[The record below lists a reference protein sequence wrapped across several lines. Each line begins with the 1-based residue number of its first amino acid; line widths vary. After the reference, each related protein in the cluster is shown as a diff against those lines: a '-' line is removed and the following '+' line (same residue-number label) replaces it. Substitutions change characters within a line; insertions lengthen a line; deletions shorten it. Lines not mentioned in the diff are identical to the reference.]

1 MSQKRAQI
9 CFAEIVLV
17 SALEGLDH
25 PKELILRI
33 QLLSTSPCALW
44 EAPPESKHRSA
55 LKCSHLSW
63 TDPQKCWPFSV
74 LHFSACCPARKF
86 EAFPAAASRLFLSGL
101 NFGALPAKFV
111 SASKSEWKHWTW
123 KALEF
128 LVLSIVPVSWS
139 WKWIWA
145 GQFLWAQRNP
155 QPLMGFT
162 LMLGLF
168 AEAKGPGLLSLTCWI
183 SSSAL
188 WFDSTQIWISIHFSK
203 IHPLTKVKIES

>member
-1 MSQKRAQI
+1 MTCQFLYFYHPFQIFTFRRQAESHNLLNTTTSQKRAQI

-63 TDPQKCWPFSV
+63 TDPQKCWPCSV

-111 SASKSEWKHWTW
+111 SASKSE
-123 KALEF
+123 
-128 LVLSIVPVSWS
+128 
-139 WKWIWA
+139 
-145 GQFLWAQRNP
+145 
-155 QPLMGFT
+155 
-162 LMLGLF
+162 
-168 AEAKGPGLLSLTCWI
+168 
-183 SSSAL
+183 
-188 WFDSTQIWISIHFSK
+188 
-203 IHPLTKVKIES
+203 